1 MFDLVLR
8 TTKSTNMKTPGILKL
23 ILSIIIATC
32 LSGCYSLYY
41 APTAHNV
48 PMFKEKNEVRIS
60 AAYSIVSD
68 VIGDNPI
75 EGFEFQSAYAAGKH
89 FAIMVNG
96 FKAQSTEDDESYSL
110 GYRHQKANLAEFG
123 AGYFKPFHKNKL
135 VFEAYGGL
143 GVGQFKNRY
152 IDEYD
157 SANTIFSSLNFK
169 RFFVQPSIGYSSDY
183 FALAFSMRLAL
194 LKYDQKPQ
202 IDLGTSYF
210 LVEPCFTIRA
220 GWKSL
225 KFQSQLQL
233 SNNVTDPGFPQHRLN
248 FNTGICLILPVKK
261 SIE

>member
-1 MFDLVLR
+1 
-8 TTKSTNMKTPGILKL
+8 MKTPAILNL
-23 ILSIIIATC
+23 VLSIIMVTC

-48 PMFKEKNEVRIS
+48 PMFKEKNEARIS

-68 VIGDNPI
+68 GTGENPI
-75 EGFEFQSAYAAGKH
+75 EGFEIQSAFAAGKH

-96 FKAQSTEDDESYSL
+96 FKAHSTEDVESYSA
-110 GYRHQKANLAEFG
+110 GYRHQKVNLIEFG

-135 VFEAYGGL
+135 VVEAYGGL

-157 SANTIFSSLNFK
+157 PSYTTNSSVNFK
-169 RFFVQPSIGYSSDY
+169 RIFVQPSIGYSSDY
-183 FALAFSMRLAL
+183 FGVAFSMRLAL
-194 LKYDQKPQ
+194 LKYDQKPE

-220 GWKSL
+220 GWKGL
-225 KFQSQLQL
+225 KFQSQIQL

-248 FNTGICLILPVKK
+248 FNTGICLVLPVKK
-261 SIE
+261 SIQ